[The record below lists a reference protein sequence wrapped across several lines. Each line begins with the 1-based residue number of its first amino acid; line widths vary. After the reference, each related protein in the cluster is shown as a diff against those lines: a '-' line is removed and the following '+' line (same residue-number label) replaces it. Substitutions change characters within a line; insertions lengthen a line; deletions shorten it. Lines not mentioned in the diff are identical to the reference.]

1 MIKKCEWCGKE
12 FEIIG
17 DTPSNR
23 RRKYCEKAC
32 SIMANNKK
40 TNGMR
45 ELVPLKQFF
54 CSVCGKPYITNR
66 SDSKTCS
73 LECRHERDK
82 MLARR
87 RYHLE
92 VGISNKF
99 LEEYKTEKK
108 KATKV
113 PPAHEIEAE
122 ARKHGMNYGQY
133 YALML
138 QKQEIEERERRKA
151 NVT

>member
-12 FEIIG
+12 FDIIG
-17 DTPSNR
+17 DTPNNR

-32 SIMANNKK
+32 CIMANNKK
-40 TNGMR
+40 TNGKR

-54 CSVCGKPYITNR
+54 CSVCNKPYTTNR

-87 RYHLE
+87 RYHVE
-92 VGISNKF
+92 MGISNKF

-113 PPAHEIEAE
+113 PTAHEIE

-151 NVT
+151 NEV

>member
-17 DTPSNR
+17 DTPNNR

-32 SIMANNKK
+32 CIMANNKK
-40 TNGMR
+40 TNGKR

-54 CSVCGKPYITNR
+54 CSVCNKPYTTNR

-113 PPAHEIEAE
+113 PPAWQIEAE
-122 ARKHGMNYGQY
+122 ARKVGMNYGQY
-133 YALML
+133 YAML
-138 QKQEIEERERRKA
+138 QMQKERAERELMK
-151 NVT
+151 NGG

>member
-1 MIKKCEWCGKE
+1 MIKICEFCGNE

-17 DTPSNR
+17 YTPNNR
-23 RRKYCEKAC
+23 RKKYCTKAC
-32 SIMANNKK
+32 CIKANNKK
-40 TNGMR
+40 TNGKR

-54 CSVCGKPYITNR
+54 CSVCNKPYMTHR

-73 LECRHERDK
+73 PECRHERDK

-92 VGISNKF
+92 MGISNKF
-99 LEEYKTEKK
+99 LEDYKTEKK
-108 KATKV
+108 QAKKV

-138 QKQEIEERERRKA
+138 QKKEIEERERRKA
-151 NVT
+151 NV